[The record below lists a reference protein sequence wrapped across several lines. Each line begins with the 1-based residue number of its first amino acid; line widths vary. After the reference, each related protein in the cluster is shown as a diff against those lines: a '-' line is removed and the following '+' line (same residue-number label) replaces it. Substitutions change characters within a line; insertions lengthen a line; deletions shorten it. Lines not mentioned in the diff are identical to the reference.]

1 MLYAHIHYKYI
12 TLPFPL
18 SPQRPTQAF
27 YFPLNI
33 SVCNI
38 RLIVKT
44 QSLVLYL
51 VYSNMASTTLAF
63 PSLQPKFQTPRKS
76 SKPTT
81 RRVNVRPISASVSE
95 KPSVSVPPAPVV
107 PSEPINLP
115 IRKIPGNY
123 GIPFVGPIKDR
134 FDYFYNQGREEY
146 FKSRIQK
153 YQSTVFRANMPPGPF
168 IASNPNVVVLL
179 DGKSFPVL
187 FDVTKVEKKD
197 LFTGTFMP
205 STELTGGYRVLSYLD
220 PSEPNH
226 GKLKR
231 LLFFLLKSRRDH
243 VIPEFHS
250 SYTELFDGLE
260 NELAKEGKAA
270 FGDPSDVAAFNFL
283 ARSLYGTNPAETKL
297 GLDAPKMIQK
307 WLFLQLSP
315 LFTLGLPKHIDDFL
329 LHTFR
334 LPPFLVK
341 ADYQKLYEFF
351 YESSGSVLD
360 EAERLGI
367 SREEACH
374 NLLFATCFNS
384 FGGMKTFFPNMIKLI
399 GRAGVK
405 LHTELAQEIRSV
417 IRSNGG
423 KITMA
428 AMEQMPLMK
437 SVVYESLRI
446 EPPVAF
452 QYGKAKCDLIIES
465 HDAAFRVKEGE
476 MIFGYQPFATKDPKI
491 FDRPEEFVA
500 DRFVG
505 EEGESLLKHVLW
517 SNGPESESPSV
528 GNKQC
533 AGKDFVVLVA
543 RLLVVE
549 LFLRYDS
556 FEIEVDTSTLGAAL
570 TVTSL
575 KKASF

>member
-1 MLYAHIHYKYI
+1 
-12 TLPFPL
+12 
-18 SPQRPTQAF
+18 
-27 YFPLNI
+27 
-33 SVCNI
+33 
-38 RLIVKT
+38 
-44 QSLVLYL
+44 
-51 VYSNMASTTLAF
+51 MASTSLAF
-63 PSLQPKFQTPRKS
+63 PSLQPMFQSSRKS
-76 SKPTT
+76 SKPST
-81 RRVNVRPISASVSE
+81 RRFIVRPITASVSE
-95 KPSVSVPPAPVV
+95 KPSVSVPPATVV
-107 PSEPINLP
+107 AQPEPTKLP
-115 IRKIPGNY
+115 IKKIPGNY
-123 GIPFVGPIKDR
+123 GLPFVGPIRDR
-134 FDYFYNQGREEY
+134 FDYFYNQGRDEY
-146 FKSRIQK
+146 FKSRVQK
-153 YQSTVFRANMPPGPF
+153 YQSTVFRANMPPGPL

-231 LLFFLLKSRRDH
+231 LLFFHLKARRDH

-250 SYTELFDGLE
+250 SYTELFEGLE
-260 NELAKEGKAA
+260 NELATKGKAA
-270 FGDPSDVAAFNFL
+270 FGEPSDLAAFNFL
-283 ARSLYGTNPAETKL
+283 ARSLYGTNPVDTKL
-297 GLDAPKMIQK
+297 GLDAPKMIAK
-307 WLFLQLSP
+307 WLFVQLSP
-315 LFTLGLPKHIDDFL
+315 LFSLGLPKHLDDL
-329 LHTFR
+329 LLRTAR
-334 LPPFLVK
+334 LPPALVK
-341 ADYQKLYEFF
+341 ADYQKLYDFF
-351 YESSGSVLD
+351 YASSGFVLD
-360 EAERLGI
+360 EAERIGI

-384 FGGMKTFFPNMIKLI
+384 FGGMKFLFPSMVKLI

-405 LHTELAQEIRSV
+405 LHTQLAEEIRSV

-423 KITMA
+423 NITMA

-446 EPPVAF
+446 EPPVAL
-452 QYGKAKCDLIIES
+452 QYGKAKKDLVIES

-491 FDRPEEFVA
+491 FERAEEFVA

-505 EEGESLLKHVLW
+505 EEGEKLLKHVLW
-517 SNGPESESPSV
+517 SNGPESESPSI

-533 AGKDFVVLVA
+533 AGKDFVALVS

-556 FEIEVDTSTLGAAL
+556 FEIEVDSTPLGAAL